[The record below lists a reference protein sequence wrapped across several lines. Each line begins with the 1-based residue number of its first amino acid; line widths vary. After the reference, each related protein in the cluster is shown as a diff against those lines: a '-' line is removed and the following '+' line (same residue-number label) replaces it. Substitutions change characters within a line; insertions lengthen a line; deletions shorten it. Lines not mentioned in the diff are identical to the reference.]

1 MDIEKIARS
10 MELSVSDEDK
20 EFLVDIEKK
29 VFNALGFGFNPEVL
43 EILNDEKASPGE
55 IESIKSRLQQNVA
68 MRLYGIANSVYYG
81 KLRRGKISSFLEVFM
96 RLGADHTKTYIII
109 LTLLELARGVRARSL
124 LAKSLATSVMAR
136 ILADRFGF
144 SDNGINKAELAGL
157 LLEIGKMMVLI
168 YEEKEKKDG
177 FRDDFTGRFNTYLG
191 LKAIKHFNLPA
202 YLNEILLEDTFV
214 FEEESIS
221 VSSAVSLSHL
231 LVSHSF
237 QAKGKL
243 SLKVSSPDLDGA
255 GTGSYGEIIL
265 DRFRAIDLD
274 EYVEIIGATSEG

>member
-1 MDIEKIARS
+1 MDIEKIVRS
-10 MELSVSDEDK
+10 MELSVSDEDR

-144 SDNGINKAELAGL
+144 SENGINKAELAGL

-177 FRDDFTGRFNTYLG
+177 FRDDFAGRFNKYLG

-202 YLNEILLEDTFV
+202 YLNEILLEDTFA
-214 FEEESIS
+214 FDEESIS
-221 VSSAVSLSHL
+221 VSSVVSMSHL

-237 QAKGKL
+237 QTKGKL
-243 SLKVSSPDLDGA
+243 SLKVSPPNLDGA
-255 GTGSYGEIIL
+255 GTGNYGEIIL

-274 EYVEIIGATSEG
+274 EYVEIIEATSGG